1 MKTLSKG
8 LLTLPLVLVPLLS
21 VAQYSFTPTLHTSG
35 PDCHYGS
42 DAWEW
47 ANSLLRSYSFSAP
60 TKSEC
65 ERLRSQ
71 VLSVKA
77 SISGCSAYYTCTPC
91 VGTDIGGNGL
101 NAASSNPMLNSGVE
115 VRNSIDD
122 YNYMRDV
129 LTMQSTVDL
138 IVVNSNA
145 DYSQTANSIILKA
158 IEEQHESG
166 VSLQLK
172 QMIPNVENAIKS
184 TALSLRELLGSGGVK
199 NDVIAYLKNAFAEL
213 TGVDVSNYINK
224 LEITYADQEI
234 INSYHE
240 FCDNVLARM
249 QHDYANNPEYQ
260 YEPLEMAMYADW
272 VYGDDEYHYYDLGG
286 QPLRDITDIPNIA
299 EREPAQK
306 ILDFLSQ
313 NKGVGDFQAEF
324 YYDKDADKYILALRG
339 SESFEDFIADGAY
352 LSAGWSEQHNVAD
365 NLGRLI
371 KDSGFPADKLTV
383 TGHSL
388 GGGLALLIGLKTG
401 AETYAYDPL
410 RLNDKAIQ
418 RYELPINR
426 DDNIHCYTEDSELLV
441 SGAEIVVPIAVK
453 IGEAAKEKPNPD
465 EVPLFEEHSIPASPV
480 DVGNNTV
487 VEIPLKGFLA
497 RRKENKSAIF
507 NHSQKQMIEGIEA
520 LDKDKTESYRAG
532 RNRVW
537 LVKKMRDERSYKQ
550 QLSSVRLVD
559 AGGLEITTIKR
570 Q

>member
-35 PDCHYGS
+35 SGCGS
-42 DAWEW
+42 AEALEW
-47 ANSLLRSYSFSAP
+47 ANSLLRGYPFSAP

-65 ERLRSQ
+65 ERVRSQ
-71 VLSVKA
+71 VLSIKA
-77 SISGCSAYYTCTPC
+77 SIPGCSVYYTCTPC

-101 NAASSNPMLNSGVE
+101 NAVSSNPMLNSGVE

-158 IEEQHESG
+158 IEEQHESD
-166 VSLQLK
+166 VSLRLK

-213 TGVDVSNYINK
+213 AGVDVADYINK

-418 RYELPINR
+418 RYELSINR

-487 VEIPLKGFLA
+487 VEIPLKGLLA

-537 LVKKMRDERSYKQ
+537 LVKKMRDERSYEQ

>member
-35 PDCHYGS
+35 SGCGS
-42 DAWEW
+42 AEALEW
-47 ANSLLRSYSFSAP
+47 ANSLLRGYPFSAP

-65 ERLRSQ
+65 ERVRSQ
-71 VLSVKA
+71 VLSIKA
-77 SISGCSAYYTCTPC
+77 SIPGCSVYYTCTPC
-91 VGTDIGGNGL
+91 VGTDIGGNAL
-101 NAASSNPMLNSGVE
+101 NATSSNPMLNSGVE

-158 IEEQHESG
+158 IEEQHESD

-184 TALSLRELLGSGGVK
+184 TALSLRELLGSGGAK

-213 TGVDVSNYINK
+213 TGVDVADYINK
-224 LEITYADQEI
+224 LEITYVDQEI
-234 INSYHE
+234 INRYHE

-286 QPLRDITDIPNIA
+286 KPLRDITDIPNIA

-313 NKGVGDFQAEF
+313 HSGVGDFQAEF

-339 SESFEDFIADGAY
+339 SKGLEDFIQDREY
-352 LSAGWSEQHNVAD
+352 LKSGESDQHDIAD
-365 NLGRLI
+365 NLSKLI
-371 KDSGFPADKLTV
+371 KDSGFPVDKLTV

-388 GGGLALLIGLKTG
+388 GGGLSLLVGLKTG

-410 RLNDKAIQ
+410 RLNEKAIQ
-418 RYELPINR
+418 RYDLPIDR
-426 DDNIHCYTEDSELLV
+426 DDNIHCYTEDWEILV
-441 SGAEIVVPIAVK
+441 NVGEIVFS
-453 IGEAAKEKPNPD
+453 D
-465 EVPLFEEHSIPASPV
+465 SSSPV
-480 DVGNNTV
+480 FVGNNTI
-487 VEIPLKGFLA
+487 VEIPLKTLRNRRIESASGFL
-497 RRKENKSAIF
+497 
-507 NHSQKQMIEGIEA
+507 NHSQKNMIEGIEA
-520 LDKDKTESYRAG
+520 LDKDKTEKYKDG
-532 RNRVW
+532 RNGLLFVRE
-537 LVKKMRDERSYKQ
+537 MRDERSYEQ

>member
-21 VAQYSFTPTLHTSG
+21 VAQYSFTATFHASG
-35 PDCHYGS
+35 SGCGS
-42 DAWEW
+42 AEALEW
-47 ANSLLRSYSFSAP
+47 ANSLLRGYPFSAP

-65 ERLRSQ
+65 ERVRSQ
-71 VLSVKA
+71 VLSIKA
-77 SISGCSAYYTCTPC
+77 SIPGCSVYYTCTPC
-91 VGTDIGGNGL
+91 VGTDIGGNAL
-101 NAASSNPMLNSGVE
+101 NATSSNPMLNSGVE

-158 IEEQHESG
+158 IEEQHESD

-507 NHSQKQMIEGIEA
+507 NHSQKQMIEGIED

-537 LVKKMRDERSYKQ
+537 LVKKMRDERSYEQ